1 VGIVVKPICVALT
14 CLVLAGCGIAVQ
26 QQRAALKQQAHA
38 AAEECKSRFPDDVA
52 NLKDRYECTN
62 SAMKTALATYKYPD
76 LLNVYMTYRIVI
88 AERVQSGQLTLAE
101 GKSLIAQ
108 KWSEI
113 IAEEQQRNLA
123 NQVVEDQREAA
134 NLQLMATG
142 FSMMANGR

>member
-1 VGIVVKPICVALT
+1 
-14 CLVLAGCGIAVQ
+14 
-26 QQRAALKQQAHA
+26 
-38 AAEECKSRFPDDVA
+38 
-52 NLKDRYECTN
+52 
-62 SAMKTALATYKYPD
+62 MKTALATYKYPD